1 MLDRPGVDGAI
12 LLTDRDELLLTA
24 HDRCG
29 GWHEVPGSRSA
40 DPARPLGP
48 VRRRRRH
55 RHRSDRPE
63 RGPVAGDAPGRRTAP
78 AFPGSSSDSPG
89 SSPTSRWPARSIYG
103 LLLSTKILD
112 AIAHRPITFNLH
124 QDLASIGLGLAG
136 VHGVLL
142 ALDKTVPF
150 SLPQIAVPGL
160 SPHSPVAVAAGQV
173 AFYLMAI
180 VIASFYVRRTIGQ
193 RAWRLLHYLTFLA
206 FVGATAH
213 GLGAGT
219 DSGTAWAWWIY
230 VLATIAVVFL
240 FGYRIVMSV
249 SARRGRRSVE
259 SPGPA
264 PAPRPV
270 RASTT

>member
-1 MLDRPGVDGAI
+1 MKFHGLDPRTRFVRWGLFAIAVGIVVGA
-12 LLTDRDELLLTA
+12 TA
-24 HDRCG
+24 PTA
-29 GWHEVPGSRSA
+29 VRSLVTA
-40 DPARPLGP
+40 WDAN
-48 VRRRRRH
+48 
-55 RHRSDRPE
+55 RSSLPWLVE
-63 RGPVAGDAPGRRTAP
+63 RLAGFLAYFAVAG
-78 AFPGSSSDSPG
+78 SVV
-89 SSPTSRWPARSIYG
+89 YG

-136 VHGVLL
+136 VHGALL

-160 SPHSPVAVAAGQV
+160 SPHSPVAVAAGQL

-180 VIASFYVRRTIGQ
+180 VIASFYARRTIGQ

-219 DSGTAWAWWIY
+219 DSGSAWAWWIY
-230 VLATIAVVFL
+230 VGATVAVAFL
-240 FGYRIVMSV
+240 FSYRIAMSV
-249 SARRGRRSVE
+249 GSRGARRSV
-259 SPGPA
+259 PAPRPA
-264 PAPRPV
+264 PAPRSEPLPRPTPAPRPSAPTLPQV
-270 RASTT
+270 GLE